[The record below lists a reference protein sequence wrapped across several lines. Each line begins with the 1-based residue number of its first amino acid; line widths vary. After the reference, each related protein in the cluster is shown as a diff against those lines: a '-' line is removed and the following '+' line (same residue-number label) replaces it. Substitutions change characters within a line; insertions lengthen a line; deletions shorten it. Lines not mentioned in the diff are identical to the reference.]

1 MGHWDARWVR
11 QLRLWVTLWRVL
23 EEVISWRRHLAY
35 GLDVGDQRWSIAG
48 SLDASC
54 GAGTGSHATL
64 VDEYGGLAQA
74 IVVRR
79 TRFLH
84 SYRRRKRKTNPSWV
98 CS

>member
-1 MGHWDARWVR
+1 MGRWDARWVR

-23 EEVISWRRHLAY
+23 EEVISWRRYLAY

-84 SYRRRKRKTNPSWV
+84 SYRRRKRKTNPSWL